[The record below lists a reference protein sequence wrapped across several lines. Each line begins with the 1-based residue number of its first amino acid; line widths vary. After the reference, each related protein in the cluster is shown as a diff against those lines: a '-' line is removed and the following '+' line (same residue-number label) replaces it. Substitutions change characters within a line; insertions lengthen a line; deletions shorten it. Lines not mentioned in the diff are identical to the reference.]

1 MEFTENRRVRS
12 SHRLITPT
20 SAHAVGAPVTQ
31 PPTTTPIYP
40 QYQLTEVLR
49 DIFAHLGMLLKL
61 ERSILGIIATYAV
74 AIGFFLLCVPIAVQE
89 LVSTFSFSMEPRMIF
104 TLALFVAS
112 SLTGVAAFRVLQAR
126 AVETLQQRIYTRVA
140 IAFTRLL
147 PQLRDDTFA
156 TPQAHRFMEADL
168 LTRALVAMVADL
180 FNVAVVGTIGMTMLI
195 LFHPYFVLYIL
206 VLILGFVGLLTL
218 FGRGGFFITLEM
230 SRLHYE
236 IFGWIQNIAHNLPH
250 LRAAGE
256 SPYLLE
262 RTDTLT
268 RIYARIRQ
276 RRSDTLTGRQYK
288 AAALWQVAGHSGL
301 LITAGLLVVDG
312 QLTVGQFAAAE
323 VLVGNLLL
331 NMDTLARRMVAMFF
345 TFVSCREMAAVFSLP
360 TEDDGAKE
368 DVPAT
373 QFGESGLHLTCRN
386 LSYTGQDGLPIFQNV
401 CLEVAPG
408 EKVAIV
414 CGTNRAKTA
423 LAKVLAGLHPPSA
436 GFVRYNDMNL
446 AEVRRDSISRV
457 RGLILDSHPTLLDG
471 TLEDNI
477 TLGRPAIEYQ
487 DLQWAL
493 RFVELD
499 HDIDAMPQG
508 LNTLVSSGETHLS
521 MSQILRL
528 LVARAIVTR
537 PQLLIFDG
545 TLHNM
550 LPATRELLLR
560 RLCAKDEPWSVIF
573 VSNDPTFSTHVDRHV
588 SID

>member
-1 MEFTENRRVRS
+1 VNQR
-12 SHRLITPT
+12 
-20 SAHAVGAPVTQ
+20 
-31 PPTTTPIYP
+31 PTTTPTYP
-40 QYQLTEVLR
+40 QYQLTEILR

-61 ERSILGIIATYAV
+61 ERSILGIIASYAV

-89 LVSTFSFSMEPRMIF
+89 LVSTFSFAMEPRMIF

-126 AVETLQQRIYTRVA
+126 AVETFQQRIYTRIA
-140 IAFTRLL
+140 IGFTRLL
-147 PQLRDDTFA
+147 PRLRDDTFA
-156 TPQAHRFMEADL
+156 TPQAYRFMEADL

-180 FNVAVVGTIGMTMLI
+180 FNVAVVGTIGVTMLI
-195 LFHPYFVLYIL
+195 LFHPFFVLYIL

-230 SRLHYE
+230 SRLHYD

-250 LRAAGE
+250 LRAAGD

-268 RIYARIRQ
+268 RLYARIRQ

-301 LITAGLLVVDG
+301 LITAGLLVADG

-323 VLVGNLLL
+323 VLVGNLLI

-360 TEDDGAKE
+360 TEEDDAKE
-368 DVPAT
+368 DVPAA
-373 QFGESGLHLTCRN
+373 QFGAAGIHLTCRN
-386 LSYTGQDGLPIFQNV
+386 LTYTGPDGTPIFENV
-401 CLEVAPG
+401 SLDVAPG
-408 EKVAIV
+408 EKVAIL
-414 CGTNRAKTA
+414 CNTNHAKTA
-423 LAKVLAGLHPPSA
+423 LAKVLAGLHPPAS

-446 AEVRRDSISRV
+446 IEVKRDSISRV
-457 RGLILDSHPTLLDG
+457 RGLVLDSHPTLLDG

-477 TLGRPAIEYQ
+477 TLGRPTIDYQ

-499 HDIDAMPQG
+499 HDIDALPQG
-508 LNTLVSSGETHLS
+508 LNTRVSSLKTNLS

-528 LVARAIVTR
+528 LVARAIVIR

-550 LPATRELLLR
+550 LPATREVLLR

-573 VSNDPTFSTHVDRHV
+573 LSNDPNFSAFVDRRI
-588 SID
+588 SLDS

>member
-1 MEFTENRRVRS
+1 MNQ
-12 SHRLITPT
+12 
-20 SAHAVGAPVTQ
+20 Q
-31 PPTTTPIYP
+31 PPTNPAFP
-40 QYQLTEVLR
+40 QYQLTQVLR
-49 DIFAHLGMLLKL
+49 DIFTHLSLLLTL
-61 ERSILGIIATYAV
+61 ERSMLGIIASYAV

-89 LVSTFSFSMEPRMIF
+89 LVSTFSFAMEPRMIF
-104 TLALFVAS
+104 TLTIFVAS

-126 AVETLQQRIYTRVA
+126 AVETLQQRIYTRIA
-140 IAFTRLL
+140 IAFTLLL
-147 PQLRDDTFA
+147 PRLRDDTFA
-156 TPQAHRFMEADL
+156 PQQAHRFMEADL

-195 LFHPYFVLYIL
+195 LFHPYFTLYIL
-206 VLILGFVGLLTL
+206 VLIVGFVGLLTL

-230 SRLHYE
+230 SRLHYQ

-250 LRAAGE
+250 LRAAGD

-262 RTDTLT
+262 RTDGLT

-301 LITAGLLVVDG
+301 IITAGLLVADG

-345 TFVSCREMAAVFSLP
+345 TFVSCREIAAVFSLP
-360 TEDDGAKE
+360 TEEEQAKE
-368 DVPAT
+368 DVPAM
-373 QFGESGLHLTCRN
+373 QFGGSGIRLTSRN
-386 LSYTGQDGLPIFQNV
+386 LSYTAPDGTTMFQNV
-401 CLEVAPG
+401 SLEVAPG
-408 EKVAIV
+408 EKVAV
-414 CGTNRAKTA
+414 LCGTNRAKTA
-423 LAKVLAGLHPPSA
+423 LAKVLAGLHPPTT
-436 GFVRYNDMNL
+436 GFVRYNEMNL
-446 AEVRRDSISRV
+446 VEVKRDAISRV

-471 TLEDNI
+471 TLEDNL
-477 TLGRPAIEYQ
+477 TLGRPSIEYD

-499 HDIDAMPQG
+499 TDIDAMPQG
-508 LNTLVSSGETHLS
+508 LHTPVSGLETTLSI
-521 MSQILRL
+521 SQILRI

-537 PQLLIFDG
+537 PQILIFDG

-550 LPATRELLLR
+550 LPATRTLLLR
-560 RLCAKDEPWSVIF
+560 RLCAKDQPWSVVF
-573 VSNDPTFSTHVDRHV
+573 LSNDPTFSADVDRRIV
-588 SID
+588 IE

>member
-1 MEFTENRRVRS
+1 MNQR
-12 SHRLITPT
+12 
-20 SAHAVGAPVTQ
+20 
-31 PPTTTPIYP
+31 PTTTPTYP
-40 QYQLTEVLR
+40 QYQLTEILR

-61 ERSILGIIATYAV
+61 ERSILGIIASYAV

-89 LVSTFSFSMEPRMIF
+89 LVSTFSFAMEPRMIF

-126 AVETLQQRIYTRVA
+126 AVETFQQRIYTRIA
-140 IAFTRLL
+140 IGFTRLL
-147 PQLRDDTFA
+147 PRLRDDTFA
-156 TPQAHRFMEADL
+156 TPQAYRFMEADL

-180 FNVAVVGTIGMTMLI
+180 FNVAVVGTIGVTMLI
-195 LFHPYFVLYIL
+195 LFHPFFVLYIL

-230 SRLHYE
+230 SRLHYD

-250 LRAAGE
+250 LRAAGD

-268 RIYARIRQ
+268 RLYARIRQ

-288 AAALWQVAGHSGL
+288 AAALWQVVGHSGL

-323 VLVGNLLL
+323 VLVGNLLI

-360 TEDDGAKE
+360 TEEDDAKE
-368 DVPAT
+368 DVPAA
-373 QFGESGLHLTCRN
+373 QFGAAGIHLTCRN
-386 LSYTGQDGLPIFQNV
+386 LTYTGPDGTPIFENV
-401 CLEVAPG
+401 SLDVAPG
-408 EKVAIV
+408 EKVAIL
-414 CGTNRAKTA
+414 CNTNHAKTA
-423 LAKVLAGLHPPSA
+423 LAKVLAGLHPPAS

-446 AEVRRDSISRV
+446 IEVKRDSISRV
-457 RGLILDSHPTLLDG
+457 RGLVLDSHPTLLDG

-477 TLGRPAIEYQ
+477 TLGRPTIDYQ

-499 HDIDAMPQG
+499 HDIDALPQG
-508 LNTLVSSGETHLS
+508 LNTRVSSLETNLS

-528 LVARAIVTR
+528 LVARAIVIR

-550 LPATRELLLR
+550 LPATREVLLR

-573 VSNDPTFSTHVDRHV
+573 LSNDPNFSAFVDRRI
-588 SID
+588 SLDS

>member
-1 MEFTENRRVRS
+1 MHQR
-12 SHRLITPT
+12 
-20 SAHAVGAPVTQ
+20 
-31 PPTTTPIYP
+31 PTTTPTYP
-40 QYQLTEVLR
+40 QYQLTEILR

-61 ERSILGIIATYAV
+61 ERSILGIIASYSVT
-74 AIGFFLLCVPIAVQE
+74 IGLFLLCVPIAVQE
-89 LVSTFSFSMEPRMIF
+89 LVSTFSFAMEPRMIF
-104 TLALFVAS
+104 TLTLFVAS

-126 AVETLQQRIYTRVA
+126 AVETFQQRIYTRVA
-140 IAFTRLL
+140 IGFTRLL
-147 PQLRDDTFA
+147 PRLRDDTFA
-156 TPQAHRFMEADL
+156 TPQAYRFMEADL

-180 FNVAVVGTIGMTMLI
+180 FNVAVVGTIGVTMLI
-195 LFHPYFVLYIL
+195 LFHPFFVLYIL

-230 SRLHYE
+230 SRLHYD

-250 LRAAGE
+250 LRAAGD

-268 RIYARIRQ
+268 RTYARIRQ

-288 AAALWQVAGHSGL
+288 AAALWQVVGHSGL

-323 VLVGNLLL
+323 VLVGNLLV

-345 TFVSCREMAAVFSLP
+345 TFVSCREIAAVFSLP
-360 TEDDGAKE
+360 TEEDGAQE

-373 QFGESGLHLTCRN
+373 QFGTAGIRMTCRN
-386 LSYTGQDGLPIFQNV
+386 LSYCGPDGAPIFENV
-401 CLEVAPG
+401 SFDVAPG
-408 EKVAIV
+408 EKVAV
-414 CGTNRAKTA
+414 LCGTNNTKTA
-423 LAKVLAGLHPPSA
+423 LAKILAGLHPPAA
-436 GFVRYNDMNL
+436 GFIRYNDMNL
-446 AEVRRDSISRV
+446 VEVSRDSISRV
-457 RGLILDSHPTLLDG
+457 RGLVLDSHPTLLDG
-471 TLEDNI
+471 TLEENI
-477 TLGRPAIEYQ
+477 TLGRPTIDYQ

-499 HDIDAMPQG
+499 HDIDALPQG
-508 LNTLVSSGETHLS
+508 LNTRVSSLENTLS

-528 LVARAIVTR
+528 LVARAIVIR

-550 LPATRELLLR
+550 LPATRNVLLR
-560 RLCAKDEPWSVIF
+560 RLCAKDELWSVIF
-573 VSNDPTFSTHVDRHV
+573 LSNDPNFSAFVDRRILLD
-588 SID
+588 S

>member
-1 MEFTENRRVRS
+1 M
-12 SHRLITPT
+12 HQ
-20 SAHAVGAPVTQ
+20 G
-31 PPTTTPIYP
+31 PTTTPTYP

-61 ERSILGIIATYAV
+61 ERSILGIIASYSV
-74 AIGFFLLCVPIAVQE
+74 AIGLFLLCVPIAVQE
-89 LVSTFSFSMEPRMIF
+89 LVSTFSFAMEPRMIF
-104 TLALFVAS
+104 TLTLFVAS

-126 AVETLQQRIYTRVA
+126 AVETFQQRIYTRVA
-140 IAFTRLL
+140 IGFTRLL
-147 PQLRDDTFA
+147 PRLRDDTFA
-156 TPQAHRFMEADL
+156 TPQAYRFMEADL
-168 LTRALVAMVADL
+168 LTRALMAMVADL
-180 FNVAVVGTIGMTMLI
+180 FNVAVVGTIGVTMLI
-195 LFHPYFVLYIL
+195 LFHPFFLLYIL

-230 SRLHYE
+230 SRLHYD

-250 LRAAGE
+250 LRAAGD

-268 RIYARIRQ
+268 RTYARIRQ

-288 AAALWQVAGHSGL
+288 AAALWQVVGHGGL
-301 LITAGLLVVDG
+301 LITAGLLVADG

-323 VLVGNLLL
+323 VLVGNLLV

-345 TFVSCREMAAVFSLP
+345 TFVSCREIAAVFSLP
-360 TEDDGAKE
+360 TEEDGAQE
-368 DVPAT
+368 NVPAA
-373 QFGESGLHLTCRN
+373 QFGAAGIRMTCRN
-386 LSYTGQDGLPIFQNV
+386 LSYCGPDGAPIFENV
-401 CLEVAPG
+401 SLDVAPG

-414 CGTNRAKTA
+414 CSTNNTKTA
-423 LAKVLAGLHPPSA
+423 LAKVLAGLHPPTA
-436 GFVRYNDMNL
+436 GFIRYNGMSL
-446 AEVRRDSISRV
+446 VEVSRDSISRV
-457 RGLILDSHPTLLDG
+457 RGLVLDSHPTLLDG
-471 TLEDNI
+471 TLEENI
-477 TLGRPAIEYQ
+477 TLGRPTIDYP

-499 HDIDAMPQG
+499 HDIDALPQG
-508 LNTLVSSGETHLS
+508 LNTRVSSLDNTLS

-528 LVARAIVTR
+528 LVARAIVIR

-550 LPATRELLLR
+550 LPATREVLLR

-573 VSNDPTFSTHVDRHV
+573 LSNDPNFSAFVDRRI
-588 SID
+588 SLDS

>member
-1 MEFTENRRVRS
+1 MNQR
-12 SHRLITPT
+12 
-20 SAHAVGAPVTQ
+20 
-31 PPTTTPIYP
+31 PTTTPTYP
-40 QYQLTEVLR
+40 QYQLTEILR

-61 ERSILGIIATYAV
+61 ERSILGIIASYAV

-89 LVSTFSFSMEPRMIF
+89 LVSTFSFAMEPRMIF

-126 AVETLQQRIYTRVA
+126 AVETFQQRIYTRIA
-140 IAFTRLL
+140 IGFTRLL
-147 PQLRDDTFA
+147 PRLRDDTFA
-156 TPQAHRFMEADL
+156 TPQAYRFMEADL

-180 FNVAVVGTIGMTMLI
+180 FNVAVVGTIGVTMLI
-195 LFHPYFVLYIL
+195 LFHPFFVLYIL

-230 SRLHYE
+230 SRLHYD

-250 LRAAGE
+250 LRAAGD

-268 RIYARIRQ
+268 RMYVRIRQ

-288 AAALWQVAGHSGL
+288 AAALWQVVGHSGL

-323 VLVGNLLL
+323 VLVGNLLI

-360 TEDDGAKE
+360 TEEDGAKE
-368 DVPAT
+368 DVPAA
-373 QFGESGLHLTCRN
+373 QFGAAGIHLTCRN
-386 LSYTGQDGLPIFQNV
+386 LTYTGPDGTPIFENV
-401 CLEVAPG
+401 SLDVAPG
-408 EKVAIV
+408 EKVAV
-414 CGTNRAKTA
+414 LCNTNHAKTA
-423 LAKVLAGLHPPSA
+423 LAKVLAGLHPPAS

-446 AEVRRDSISRV
+446 IEVKRDSISRV
-457 RGLILDSHPTLLDG
+457 RGLVLDSHPTLLDG

-477 TLGRPAIEYQ
+477 TLGRPTIDYQ

-499 HDIDAMPQG
+499 HDIDALPQG
-508 LNTLVSSGETHLS
+508 LNTRVSSLETNLS

-528 LVARAIVTR
+528 LVARAIVIR

-550 LPATRELLLR
+550 LPATREVLLR

-573 VSNDPTFSTHVDRHV
+573 LSNDPNFSAFVDRRI
-588 SID
+588 SLDS

>member
-1 MEFTENRRVRS
+1 MNQR
-12 SHRLITPT
+12 
-20 SAHAVGAPVTQ
+20 
-31 PPTTTPIYP
+31 PTTTPTYP
-40 QYQLTEVLR
+40 QYQLTEILR

-61 ERSILGIIATYAV
+61 ERSILGIIASYAV

-89 LVSTFSFSMEPRMIF
+89 LVSTFSFAMEPRMIF

-126 AVETLQQRIYTRVA
+126 AVETFQQRIYTRIA
-140 IAFTRLL
+140 IGFTRLL
-147 PQLRDDTFA
+147 PRLRDDTFA
-156 TPQAHRFMEADL
+156 TPQAYRFMEADL

-180 FNVAVVGTIGMTMLI
+180 FNVAVVGTIGVTMLI
-195 LFHPYFVLYIL
+195 LFHPFFVLYIL

-230 SRLHYE
+230 SRLHYD

-250 LRAAGE
+250 LRAAGD

-268 RIYARIRQ
+268 RLYARIRQ

-288 AAALWQVAGHSGL
+288 AAALWQVVGHSGL

-323 VLVGNLLL
+323 VLVGNLLI

-360 TEDDGAKE
+360 TEEDGAKE
-368 DVPAT
+368 DVPAA
-373 QFGESGLHLTCRN
+373 QFGAAGIHLTCRN
-386 LSYTGQDGLPIFQNV
+386 LTYTGPDGTPIFENV
-401 CLEVAPG
+401 SLDVAPG
-408 EKVAIV
+408 EKVAIL
-414 CGTNRAKTA
+414 CNTNNAKTA
-423 LAKVLAGLHPPSA
+423 RAKVLAGLHPSA
-436 GFVRYNDMNL
+436 SGVVRSNDMNL
-446 AEVRRDSISRV
+446 LEVKRDSISRV
-457 RGLILDSHPTLLDG
+457 RGLVLDSHPTLLDG

-477 TLGRPAIEYQ
+477 TLGRPTIDYQ

-499 HDIDAMPQG
+499 HDIDALPQG
-508 LNTLVSSGETHLS
+508 LNTRVSSLKTNLS

-528 LVARAIVTR
+528 LMARAIVIR

-550 LPATRELLLR
+550 LPATREVLLR

-573 VSNDPTFSTHVDRHV
+573 LSNDPNFSAFVDRRI
-588 SID
+588 SLDS

>member
-1 MEFTENRRVRS
+1 VNQR
-12 SHRLITPT
+12 
-20 SAHAVGAPVTQ
+20 
-31 PPTTTPIYP
+31 PTTTPTYP
-40 QYQLTEVLR
+40 QYQLTEILR

-61 ERSILGIIATYAV
+61 ERSILGIIASYAV

-89 LVSTFSFSMEPRMIF
+89 LVSTFSFAMEPRMIF

-126 AVETLQQRIYTRVA
+126 AVETFQQRIYTRIA
-140 IAFTRLL
+140 IGFTRLL
-147 PQLRDDTFA
+147 PRLRDDTFA
-156 TPQAHRFMEADL
+156 TPQAYRFMEADL

-180 FNVAVVGTIGMTMLI
+180 FNVAVVGTIGVTMLI
-195 LFHPYFVLYIL
+195 LFHPFFVLYIL

-230 SRLHYE
+230 SRLHYD

-250 LRAAGE
+250 LRAAGD

-268 RIYARIRQ
+268 RMYARIRQ

-301 LITAGLLVVDG
+301 LITAGLLVADG

-323 VLVGNLLL
+323 VLVGNLLI

-360 TEDDGAKE
+360 TEEDGAKE
-368 DVPAT
+368 DVPAA
-373 QFGESGLHLTCRN
+373 QFGAAGIHLTCRN
-386 LSYTGQDGLPIFQNV
+386 LTYTGPDGTPIFENV
-401 CLEVAPG
+401 SLDVAPG
-408 EKVAIV
+408 EKVAIL
-414 CGTNRAKTA
+414 CNTNNAKTA
-423 LAKVLAGLHPPSA
+423 LAKVLAGLHPSA
-436 GFVRYNDMNL
+436 SGFVRYNDMNL
-446 AEVRRDSISRV
+446 IEVKRDSISRV
-457 RGLILDSHPTLLDG
+457 RGLVLDSHPTLLDG

-477 TLGRPAIEYQ
+477 TLGRPTIDYQ

-499 HDIDAMPQG
+499 HDIDALPQG
-508 LNTLVSSGETHLS
+508 LNTRVSSLETNLS

-528 LVARAIVTR
+528 LVARAIVIR

-550 LPATRELLLR
+550 LPATREVLLR

-573 VSNDPTFSTHVDRHV
+573 LSNDPNFSAFVDRRI
-588 SID
+588 SLDS

>member
-1 MEFTENRRVRS
+1 MNEPP
-12 SHRLITPT
+12 SHTPT
-20 SAHAVGAPVTQ
+20 
-31 PPTTTPIYP
+31 YP
-40 QYQLTEVLR
+40 QYQLTRVLR
-49 DIFAHLGMLLKL
+49 DIFAHLTFLLKL
-61 ERSILGIIATYAV
+61 ERPMLGIIASYAV
-74 AIGFFLLCVPIAVQE
+74 AIGLFLLCVPIAVQE
-89 LVSTFSFSMEPRMIF
+89 LVSTFSFAMEPRMVF
-104 TLALFVAS
+104 TLTLFVAS

-126 AVETLQQRIYTRVA
+126 AVETLQQRIYTRIA
-140 IAFTRLL
+140 IGFTRLL
-147 PQLRDDTFA
+147 PRLRDDTFA
-156 TPQAHRFMEADL
+156 PQQAHRFMEADL

-180 FNVAVVGTIGMTMLI
+180 FNVAVVGTIGVTMLM
-195 LFHPYFVLYIL
+195 LFHPFFVLYIL
-206 VLILGFVGLLTL
+206 ILILGFVGLLTL

-262 RTDTLT
+262 RTDGLA
-268 RIYARIRQ
+268 RNYARIRQ

-288 AAALWQVAGHSGL
+288 AAALWQVVGHSGL

-323 VLVGNLLL
+323 VLVGNLLI

-360 TEDDGAKE
+360 TEEEGAKE
-368 DVPAT
+368 DVPVS
-373 QFGESGLHLTCRN
+373 QFGAFGIRVTCRN
-386 LSYTGQDGLPIFQNV
+386 ISYTAADGAPIFQNV
-401 CLEVAPG
+401 SLEIAPG
-408 EKVAIV
+408 EKIAVL

-423 LAKVLAGLHPPSA
+423 LAKTLAGLHPPTS

-446 AEVRRDSISRV
+446 VEVKQQSISRV
-457 RGLILDSHPTLLDG
+457 RGLVLDSHPTLLDG

-477 TLGRPAIEYQ
+477 TLGRPTIDYH

-499 HDIDAMPQG
+499 SDIDAMPEG
-508 LNTLVSSGETHLS
+508 LHTTVSSLDTHLS

-560 RLCAKDEPWSVIF
+560 RLCAKDEPWSVVFI
-573 VSNDPTFSTHVDRHV
+573 SNDPTFSAHVDRRV
-588 SID
+588 SIDLPA

>member
-1 MEFTENRRVRS
+1 MNEPP
-12 SHRLITPT
+12 SHTPT
-20 SAHAVGAPVTQ
+20 
-31 PPTTTPIYP
+31 YP
-40 QYQLTEVLR
+40 QYQLAQVLR
-49 DIFAHLGMLLKL
+49 DIFAHLTFLLKL
-61 ERSILGIIATYAV
+61 ERPMLGIIASYAV
-74 AIGFFLLCVPIAVQE
+74 AIGLFLLCVPIAVQE
-89 LVSTFSFSMEPRMIF
+89 LVSTFSFAMEPRMIF
-104 TLALFVAS
+104 TLTLFVAS

-126 AVETLQQRIYTRVA
+126 AVETLQQRIYTRIA
-140 IAFTRLL
+140 IGFTRLL
-147 PQLRDDTFA
+147 PRLRDDTFA
-156 TPQAHRFMEADL
+156 PQQAHRFMEADL

-180 FNVAVVGTIGMTMLI
+180 FNVAVVGTIGVTMLM
-195 LFHPYFVLYIL
+195 LFHPFFVLYIL
-206 VLILGFVGLLTL
+206 ILILGFVGLLTL

-262 RTDTLT
+262 RTDGLA
-268 RIYARIRQ
+268 RNYARIRQ

-288 AAALWQVAGHSGL
+288 AAALWQVVGHSGL

-323 VLVGNLLL
+323 VLVGNLLI

-360 TEDDGAKE
+360 TEEEGAKE
-368 DVPAT
+368 DVPVS
-373 QFGESGLHLTCRN
+373 QFGAFGIRVTCRN
-386 LSYTGQDGLPIFQNV
+386 ISYTATDGATIFQNV
-401 CLEVAPG
+401 SLEIAPG
-408 EKVAIV
+408 EKIAVL

-423 LAKVLAGLHPPSA
+423 LAKTLAGLHPPTS

-446 AEVRRDSISRV
+446 VEVKQQSISRV
-457 RGLILDSHPTLLDG
+457 RGLVLDSHPTLLDG

-477 TLGRPAIEYQ
+477 TLGRPTIDYH

-499 HDIDAMPQG
+499 SDIDAMPEG
-508 LNTLVSSGETHLS
+508 LHTTVSSLDTHLS

-560 RLCAKDEPWSVIF
+560 RLCAKDEPWSVVFI
-573 VSNDPTFSTHVDRHV
+573 SNDPTFSAHVDRRI
-588 SID
+588 SIDLPA

>member
-1 MEFTENRRVRS
+1 MNQR
-12 SHRLITPT
+12 
-20 SAHAVGAPVTQ
+20 
-31 PPTTTPIYP
+31 PTTTPTYP
-40 QYQLTEVLR
+40 QYQLTEILR

-61 ERSILGIIATYAV
+61 ERSILGIIASYAV

-89 LVSTFSFSMEPRMIF
+89 LVSTFSFAMEPRMIF

-126 AVETLQQRIYTRVA
+126 AVETFQQRIYTRIA
-140 IAFTRLL
+140 IGFTRLL
-147 PQLRDDTFA
+147 PRLRDDTFA
-156 TPQAHRFMEADL
+156 TPQAYRFMEADL

-180 FNVAVVGTIGMTMLI
+180 FNVAVVGTIGVTMLI
-195 LFHPYFVLYIL
+195 LFHPFFVLYIL

-230 SRLHYE
+230 SRLHYD

-250 LRAAGE
+250 LRAAGD

-268 RIYARIRQ
+268 RLYARIRQ

-301 LITAGLLVVDG
+301 LITAGLLVADG

-323 VLVGNLLL
+323 VLVGNLLI

-360 TEDDGAKE
+360 TEEDDAKE
-368 DVPAT
+368 DVPAA
-373 QFGESGLHLTCRN
+373 QFGAAGIHLTCRN
-386 LSYTGQDGLPIFQNV
+386 LTYTGPDGTPIFENV
-401 CLEVAPG
+401 SLDVAPG
-408 EKVAIV
+408 EKVAV
-414 CGTNRAKTA
+414 LCNTNHAKTA
-423 LAKVLAGLHPPSA
+423 LAKVLAGLHPPAS

-446 AEVRRDSISRV
+446 IEVKRDSISRV
-457 RGLILDSHPTLLDG
+457 RGLVLDSHPTLLDG

-477 TLGRPAIEYQ
+477 TLGRPTIDYQ

-499 HDIDAMPQG
+499 HDIDALPQG
-508 LNTLVSSGETHLS
+508 LNTRVSSLETNLS

-528 LVARAIVTR
+528 LVARAIVIR

-550 LPATRELLLR
+550 LPATREVLLR

-573 VSNDPTFSTHVDRHV
+573 LSNDPNFSAFVDRRI
-588 SID
+588 SLDS

>member
-1 MEFTENRRVRS
+1 MNEPP
-12 SHRLITPT
+12 SHTPT
-20 SAHAVGAPVTQ
+20 
-31 PPTTTPIYP
+31 YP
-40 QYQLTEVLR
+40 QYQLTRVLR
-49 DIFAHLGMLLKL
+49 DIFAHLTFLLKL
-61 ERSILGIIATYAV
+61 ERPMLGIIASYAV
-74 AIGFFLLCVPIAVQE
+74 AIGLFLLCVPIAVQE
-89 LVSTFSFSMEPRMIF
+89 LVSTFSFAMEPRMVF
-104 TLALFVAS
+104 TLTLFVAS

-126 AVETLQQRIYTRVA
+126 AVETLQQRIYTRIA
-140 IAFTRLL
+140 IGFTRLL
-147 PQLRDDTFA
+147 PRLRDDTFA
-156 TPQAHRFMEADL
+156 PQQAHRFMEADL

-180 FNVAVVGTIGMTMLI
+180 FNVAVVGTIGVTMLM
-195 LFHPYFVLYIL
+195 LFHPFFVLYIL
-206 VLILGFVGLLTL
+206 ILILGFVGLLTL

-262 RTDTLT
+262 RTDGLA
-268 RIYARIRQ
+268 RNYARIRQ

-288 AAALWQVAGHSGL
+288 AAALWQVVGHSGL

-323 VLVGNLLL
+323 VLVGNLLI

-345 TFVSCREMAAVFSLP
+345 TFVSCREMAAVLSLP
-360 TEDDGAKE
+360 TEEEGAKE
-368 DVPAT
+368 DVPVS
-373 QFGESGLHLTCRN
+373 QFGAFGIRVTCRN
-386 LSYTGQDGLPIFQNV
+386 ISYTATDGATIFQNV
-401 CLEVAPG
+401 SLEIAPG
-408 EKVAIV
+408 EKIAVL

-423 LAKVLAGLHPPSA
+423 LAKTLAGLHPPTS

-446 AEVRRDSISRV
+446 VEVKQQSISRV
-457 RGLILDSHPTLLDG
+457 RGLVLDSHPTLLDG

-477 TLGRPAIEYQ
+477 TLGRPTIDYH

-499 HDIDAMPQG
+499 GDIDAMPQG
-508 LNTLVSSGETHLS
+508 LHTTVSSLDTHLS

-560 RLCAKDEPWSVIF
+560 RLCAKDEPWSVVFI
-573 VSNDPTFSTHVDRHV
+573 SNDPTFSAHVDRRV
-588 SID
+588 SIDLPA

>member
-1 MEFTENRRVRS
+1 LNEPP
-12 SHRLITPT
+12 SHTPT
-20 SAHAVGAPVTQ
+20 
-31 PPTTTPIYP
+31 YP
-40 QYQLTEVLR
+40 QYQLTRVLR
-49 DIFAHLGMLLKL
+49 DIFAHLTFLLKL
-61 ERSILGIIATYAV
+61 ERPMLGIIASYAV
-74 AIGFFLLCVPIAVQE
+74 AIGLFLLCVPIAVQE
-89 LVSTFSFSMEPRMIF
+89 LVSTFSFAMEPRMIF
-104 TLALFVAS
+104 TLTLFVAS

-126 AVETLQQRIYTRVA
+126 AVETLQQRIYTRIA
-140 IAFTRLL
+140 IGFTRLL
-147 PQLRDDTFA
+147 PRLRDDTFA
-156 TPQAHRFMEADL
+156 PQQAHRFMEADL

-180 FNVAVVGTIGMTMLI
+180 FNVAVVGTIGVTMLM
-195 LFHPYFVLYIL
+195 LFHPFFVLYIL
-206 VLILGFVGLLTL
+206 ILILGFVGLLTL

-262 RTDTLT
+262 RTDGLA
-268 RIYARIRQ
+268 RNYARIRQ

-288 AAALWQVAGHSGL
+288 AAALWQVVGHSGL

-323 VLVGNLLL
+323 VLVGNLLI

-360 TEDDGAKE
+360 TEEEGAKE
-368 DVPAT
+368 DVPVS
-373 QFGESGLHLTCRN
+373 QFGAFGIRVTCRN
-386 LSYTGQDGLPIFQNV
+386 ISYTATDGATIFQNV
-401 CLEVAPG
+401 SLEIAPG
-408 EKVAIV
+408 EKIAVL

-423 LAKVLAGLHPPSA
+423 LAKTLAGLHPPTS

-446 AEVRRDSISRV
+446 VEVKQQSISRV
-457 RGLILDSHPTLLDG
+457 RGLVLDSHPTLLDG

-477 TLGRPAIEYQ
+477 TLGRPTIDYH

-499 HDIDAMPQG
+499 GDIDAMPQG
-508 LNTLVSSGETHLS
+508 LHTTVSSLDTHLS

-560 RLCAKDEPWSVIF
+560 RLCAKDEPWSVVFI
-573 VSNDPTFSTHVDRHV
+573 SNDPTFSTHVDRRV
-588 SID
+588 SIDLPA

>member
-1 MEFTENRRVRS
+1 MNQR
-12 SHRLITPT
+12 
-20 SAHAVGAPVTQ
+20 
-31 PPTTTPIYP
+31 PTTTPTYP
-40 QYQLTEVLR
+40 QYQLTEILR

-61 ERSILGIIATYAV
+61 ERSILGIIASYAV

-89 LVSTFSFSMEPRMIF
+89 LVSTFSFAMEPRMIF

-126 AVETLQQRIYTRVA
+126 AVETFQQRIYTRIA
-140 IAFTRLL
+140 IGFTRLL
-147 PQLRDDTFA
+147 PRLRDDTFA
-156 TPQAHRFMEADL
+156 TPQAYRFMEADL

-180 FNVAVVGTIGMTMLI
+180 FNVAVVGTIGVTMLI
-195 LFHPYFVLYIL
+195 LFHPFFVLYIL

-230 SRLHYE
+230 SRLHYD

-250 LRAAGE
+250 LRAAGD

-268 RIYARIRQ
+268 RLYARIRQ

-288 AAALWQVAGHSGL
+288 AAALWQVVGHSGL
-301 LITAGLLVVDG
+301 LITAGLLVADG

-323 VLVGNLLL
+323 VLVGNLLI

-360 TEDDGAKE
+360 TEEDDAKE
-368 DVPAT
+368 DVPAA
-373 QFGESGLHLTCRN
+373 QFGAAGIHLTCRN
-386 LSYTGQDGLPIFQNV
+386 LTYTGPDGTPIFENMS
-401 CLEVAPG
+401 LDVAPG
-408 EKVAIV
+408 EKVAV
-414 CGTNRAKTA
+414 LCNTNHAKTA
-423 LAKVLAGLHPPSA
+423 LAKVLAGLHPPAS

-446 AEVRRDSISRV
+446 IEVKRDSISRV
-457 RGLILDSHPTLLDG
+457 RGLVLDSHPTLLDG

-477 TLGRPAIEYQ
+477 TLGRPTIDYQ

-499 HDIDAMPQG
+499 HDIDALPQG
-508 LNTLVSSGETHLS
+508 LNTRVSSLETNLS

-528 LVARAIVTR
+528 LVARAIVIR

-550 LPATRELLLR
+550 LPATREVLLR

-573 VSNDPTFSTHVDRHV
+573 LSNDPNFSAFVDRRI
-588 SID
+588 SLDS

>member
-1 MEFTENRRVRS
+1 MNEPP
-12 SHRLITPT
+12 SHTPT
-20 SAHAVGAPVTQ
+20 
-31 PPTTTPIYP
+31 YP
-40 QYQLTEVLR
+40 QYQLTRVLR
-49 DIFAHLGMLLKL
+49 DIFAHLTFLLKL
-61 ERSILGIIATYAV
+61 ERPMLGIIASYAV
-74 AIGFFLLCVPIAVQE
+74 AIGLFLLCVPIAVQE
-89 LVSTFSFSMEPRMIF
+89 LVSTFSFAMEPRMIF
-104 TLALFVAS
+104 TLTLFVAS

-126 AVETLQQRIYTRVA
+126 AVETLQQRIYTRIA
-140 IAFTRLL
+140 IGFTRLL
-147 PQLRDDTFA
+147 PRLRDDTFA
-156 TPQAHRFMEADL
+156 PQQAHRFMEADL

-180 FNVAVVGTIGMTMLI
+180 FNVAVVGTIGVTMLM
-195 LFHPYFVLYIL
+195 LFHPFFVLYIL
-206 VLILGFVGLLTL
+206 ILILGFVGLLTL

-262 RTDTLT
+262 RTDGLA
-268 RIYARIRQ
+268 RNYARIRQ

-288 AAALWQVAGHSGL
+288 AAALWQVVGHSGL

-323 VLVGNLLL
+323 VLVGNLLI

-360 TEDDGAKE
+360 TEEEGAKE
-368 DVPAT
+368 DVPVS
-373 QFGESGLHLTCRN
+373 QFGAFGIRVTCRN
-386 LSYTGQDGLPIFQNV
+386 ISYTATDGATIFQNV
-401 CLEVAPG
+401 SLEIAPG
-408 EKVAIV
+408 EKIAVL

-423 LAKVLAGLHPPSA
+423 LAKTLAGLHPPTS

-446 AEVRRDSISRV
+446 VEVKQQSISRV
-457 RGLILDSHPTLLDG
+457 RGLVLDSHPTLLDG

-477 TLGRPAIEYQ
+477 TLGRPTIDYH

-499 HDIDAMPQG
+499 GDIDAMPQG
-508 LNTLVSSGETHLS
+508 LHTTVSSLDTHLS

-560 RLCAKDEPWSVIF
+560 RLCAKDEPWSVVFI
-573 VSNDPTFSTHVDRHV
+573 SNDPTFSTHVDRRV
-588 SID
+588 SINLQT